1 MSSINWGIIAA
12 TCGIASVLVVVLI
25 IIINTQGR
33 RGQALTW
40 LPSSLATIL
49 ALQYITDKSQLNIL
63 LEVKDF
69 LLLIIL
75 KLSQRIVLIKI
86 YSKM

>member
-49 ALQYITDKSQLNIL
+49 ALQYITDKSQLYIL
-63 LEVKDF
+63 LEAAYASQ
-69 LLLIIL
+69 II
-75 KLSQRIVLIKI
+75 SASFVIVF
-86 YSKM
+86 YFVM